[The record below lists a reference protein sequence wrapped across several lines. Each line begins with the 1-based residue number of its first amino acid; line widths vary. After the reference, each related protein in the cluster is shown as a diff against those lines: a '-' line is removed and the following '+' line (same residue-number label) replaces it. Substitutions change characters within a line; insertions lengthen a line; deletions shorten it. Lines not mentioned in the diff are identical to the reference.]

1 MSRWFSGRQSRRLP
15 SGSGRVSGR
24 WWSLFAA
31 WVVVGVLA
39 VGVASAGGATTAISS
54 FTKIG
59 VDERTGSTATPER
72 RGETAP
78 GHTLHWVLSYRNT
91 TGGDASVSITDRIAG
106 NQTFV
111 RGSLRI
117 PPELAGEWSNDGGAR
132 YERTE
137 PPSGVDAVR
146 ATVVNGPGS
155 TGSRSPVPP
164 PARGFTAGSSQGD
177 GWEPLFIGENVYNV
191 HHHKG
196 PPNGNLTMIDCHV
209 KSSGQLCPGYPALGS
224 YVGDVAGTAFSTGP
238 DTLGTA
244 YAPNAD
250 VDAENGHIYFPVGVN
265 GQGSIGVLCADV
277 RTSKSCGY
285 TELGVSPIP
294 NRVESGEWHAA
305 IDGGAVV
312 GSRYYLID
320 TQANVYC
327 FDTSTNKAC
336 GSPYPLKAVP
346 GYPGSATLRTA
357 LDSRLQAFDGRYVL
371 ANISEPNGS
380 RDLSCI
386 DTSTNALCPGFPVRG
401 YATDYII
408 AGGAT
413 QFNAV
418 LAPILDAG
426 ANVTGVCGLAA
437 TNATSAPFRCYAVPG
452 GTAVPT
458 PWPQQVPGSTVT
470 RAGLG
475 SITSIGAKLYFPYS
489 NETAGFKATY
499 ACWNFASGAPCSGF
513 VQTSSG
519 ANVRAYTVRQD
530 PDNPGCVWE
539 LGDAGVFEV
548 FSATFGGTTCNE
560 GAAVIKVSPEASYC
574 DGKPGHVHGWRDLVL
589 EGVSA
594 TDYNQVAVS
603 ILDAHGN
610 PVPGWTDR
618 VFPSAQQSIDIS
630 SIPFAGSTTTLQIA
644 VSIDWG
650 THTPKPATVLA
661 TFAGDPVQVCFKTV
675 VGPASCNDDQSI
687 TNLAKAVT
695 DGSDGSSDAPVG
707 NDSGDVT
714 FLERPEPATDR
725 CEANLSITK
734 TASDPRVPPGGQV
747 MYTLLVRNHGPDT
760 ATDARVSDAIPSG
773 LEVRSAVPDHGK
785 CTTAET
791 VDCSLGTIPNGGA
804 VEILI
809 TANVSA
815 SATGSI
821 DNCATTS
828 AFQADPDPANNS
840 DCSTVT
846 IAPGSSSITADIQI
860 VDLVNHQL
868 ASPGEPLTDTLKVTN
883 HGPDPAPDVTV
894 TDTSSLPLDVLSIR
908 PTQGSCTRSEPFT
921 CHLGSIADGETV
933 KIRIRAIPRA
943 LGTEIDS
950 AIATSGCTKSG
961 RCDLNTHPADD
972 ESHATTRIITP
983 PSPPPPRVTG

>member
-1 MSRWFSGRQSRRLP
+1 MSGCFGRRQGRCMRPGSRRLK
-15 SGSGRVSGR
+15 GR
-24 WWSLFAA
+24 WWSLVAA
-31 WVVVGVLA
+31 IVVVGVPA
-39 VGVASAGGATTAISS
+39 VTVASAGGATTAISS
-54 FTKIG
+54 FTKTG
-59 VDERTGSTATPER
+59 LDERTGSTATPDR

-78 GHTLHWVLSYRNT
+78 GRTLHWVLSYRNT
-91 TGGDASVSITDRIAG
+91 TGGDASVNITDRIGG

-111 RGSLRI
+111 PGSLRT
-117 PPELAGEWSNDGGAR
+117 PPDLAGEWSTDAGTS
-132 YERTE
+132 YLRTE

-146 ATVVNGPGS
+146 ATGVNGPGS

-177 GWEPLFIGENVYNV
+177 GWEALFVGENVYNV
-191 HHHKG
+191 HHHDG
-196 PPNGNLTMIDCHV
+196 PENSNLTMLDCHV
-209 KSSGQLCPGYPALGS
+209 KSSGQLCPGYPALGR
-224 YVGDVAGTAFSTGP
+224 YVGAMAGTPFSTGP

-244 YAPNAD
+244 YAPSAD
-250 VDAENGHIYFPVGVN
+250 VDAASGHIYFPVGVS

-277 RTSKSCGY
+277 RTNKSCGY

-305 IDGGAVV
+305 IDGGAVI

-327 FDTSTNKAC
+327 FDTATNTAC

-346 GYPGSATLRTA
+346 GYPTSATLRTA

-386 DTSTNALCPGFPVRG
+386 DTTTDALCPGFPVRG

-408 AGGAT
+408 AGGPT

-418 LAPILDAG
+418 LAPILDAA

-437 TNATSAPFRCYAVPG
+437 TNATSAPFKCYAVPG

-475 SITSIGAKLYFPYS
+475 SITSIGTKLYFPYS
-489 NETAGFKATY
+489 NETAGFRATY
-499 ACWNFASGAPCSGF
+499 ACWNFATGAPCSGF
-513 VQTSSG
+513 VQASSG

-530 PDNPGCVWE
+530 PDNPGCLWE

-560 GAAVIKVSPEASYC
+560 GSAVIKLSPEAYYC
-574 DGKPGHVHGWRDLVL
+574 DGRSDHVHGWRDLL
-589 EGVSA
+589 LDGVGAS
-594 TDYNQVAVS
+594 DYNQVAVS
-603 ILDAHGN
+603 ILDADGN

-618 VFPSAQQSIDIS
+618 IFPSAQQSIDIS
-630 SIPFAGSTTTLQIA
+630 SIPYAGSTRTLQIA

-650 THTPKPATVLA
+650 THAPTPATVLA

-675 VGPASCNDDQSI
+675 AGPASCNDDQSI
-687 TNLAKAVT
+687 TNHAKAVT
-695 DGSDGSSDAPVG
+695 DGSNGISDAPDG
-707 NDSGDVT
+707 NDSGDAT
-714 FLERPEPATDR
+714 FLERPEPATAH
-725 CEANLSITK
+725 CQANLSITK
-734 TASDPRVPPGGQV
+734 TASDPRPPPGGQV

-760 ATDARVSDAIPSG
+760 ATDAKVSDPIPSG
-773 LEVRSAVPDHGK
+773 LEVRSAVPDHGT
-785 CTTAET
+785 CTITDT
-791 VDCSLGTIPNGGA
+791 VDCSLGTIPSGGA

-809 TANVSA
+809 TATVSDA
-815 SATGSI
+815 ATGSI

-840 DCSTVT
+840 DCYAVAISDR
-846 IAPGSSSITADIQI
+846 SSSITADIQV
-860 VDLVNHQL
+860 VDHVDHHF
-868 ASPGEPLTDTLKVTN
+868 ASSGEPLTDILEVTN
-883 HGPDPAPDVTV
+883 HGPDTAPDVTV
-894 TDTSSLPLDVLSIR
+894 TDTSSLPLDVLSIK
-908 PTQGSCTRSEPFT
+908 PTRGSCTRSEPLT
-921 CHLGSIADGETV
+921 CHLGPIADGETV
-933 KIRIRAIPRA
+933 TIRIRAIPRGR
-943 LGTEIDS
+943 GTEIDS
-950 AIATSGCTKSG
+950 AIATAGCTKSG
-961 RCDLNTHPADD
+961 RCDLNTHPAAD
-972 ESHATTRIITP
+972 ESRATTRIITIH
-983 PSPPPPRVTG
+983 PPRFTG